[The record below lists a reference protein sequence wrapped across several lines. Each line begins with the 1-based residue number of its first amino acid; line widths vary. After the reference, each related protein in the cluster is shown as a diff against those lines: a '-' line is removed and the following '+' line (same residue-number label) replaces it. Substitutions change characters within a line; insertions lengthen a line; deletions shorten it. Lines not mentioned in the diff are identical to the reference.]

1 MASPK
6 RKVIAPSTRLA
17 KSGLVVPER
26 YGKNVGPQYRY
37 VADENGKVRRV
48 LKDDPRAEE
57 QARAV
62 ADAGDNAAAR
72 MSLAMDEYNAAV
84 AAGESANTPIKPLDE
99 MAELVRT
106 VADTAAREPDTVT
119 ANVAA
124 ALLALPVEDRT
135 TVLRRAGRPALFEP
149 LLEGDL
155 PEPLRGGLDG
165 DDGMAKLKESIQT
178 EDMEAAQAA
187 SRGEMPAWKK
197 PSSWFVSPD
206 KISPRTGEIIPSSQT
221 YKNVLPR
228 DSATPLDVAA
238 ARGNAP
244 IHGVRIVPESKPLPG
259 TGVKGVPARYPTV
272 ESAPRGGSGGL
283 TEADIAVFGMTEAAA
298 STQKQAANRL
308 AGDQIAQVKAIEKN
322 YGEDSATLPQVVGKR
337 TAARETDLTVGA
349 SQGWNAQW
357 SGREPDEIGD
367 VVAQRNRG
375 ATPKLLETLYRLTTP
390 TTEQAGRGTGAIMRT
405 VSPSDTTIDMDALL
419 PWWRARIATMDAKGR
434 YYYPSRLPSS
444 EWVTGVIQGF
454 LKVDDPEFF
463 ARVQPL
469 IQRSIESASF
479 TPSTEKAQRLSQK
492 VYLLSPQMET
502 AMRAGVGSPDYPYP
516 VYGDTRVPRERV
528 KKPER
533 TIKTEPLSQSAMDAK
548 AATRALLDDDTPAPA
563 SPPVSDSMQQARDK
577 VKALMEKPKKRGP
590 ETTDTSSIYMLPNT
604 SPIQGLLA

>member
-6 RKVIAPSTRLA
+6 RKVIAQSTRLA

-62 ADAGDNAAAR
+62 AGAGDNAAAR

-155 PEPLRGGLDG
+155 PEPIRGGLDG

-187 SRGEMPAWKK
+187 SRGEIPVWKR

-206 KISPRTGEIIPSSQT
+206 KISARTGEIIPSSQT

-238 ARGNAP
+238 RRGD
-244 IHGVRIVPESKPLPG
+244 
-259 TGVKGVPARYPTV
+259 
-272 ESAPRGGSGGL
+272 RGGSGGL
-283 TEADIAVFGMTEAAA
+283 TEEDIAEFGMTEAKET
-298 STQKQAANRL
+298 TQKQAANRL

-463 ARVQPL
+463 ARIQPL

-479 TPSTEKAQRLSQK
+479 TPSTEKAQRLTQK
-492 VYLLSPQMET
+492 VFLLSPQMEQ

-548 AATRALLDDDTPAPA
+548 AATRALLDDDTPTPA

-577 VKALMEKPKKRGP
+577 VRALIEKPKKRGP